1 MEFDI
6 RKIAKF
12 LPAIER
18 PTYKPSL
25 NKKVMW
31 TGICLILYFMMAS
44 HFFGELYGI
53 NPEATKRFHT
63 LEMLLGSSFGTLMTL
78 GIGPIVT
85 GSILLQLLI
94 GAKIINWDMNEKED
108 KEKYQ
113 IAQKTV
119 SILFIIVE
127 SLIFVVSGAIM
138 PRSYDAFTM
147 FIIVLQLT
155 IGGLIVLMMDEII
168 TKHGIGSGIS
178 LFIAAGVINQVFIS
192 LFSPCVAG
200 AAGCMLPNAD
210 NEPVGKVWAFA
221 INAING
227 YFYPALF
234 ALIPILTTIL
244 IVVIVAYAQSVTV
257 DVPLAFSAVKGFGR
271 RWSLNLFYTSNM
283 PVILAAALIANV
295 ELFGGLVAKPLPN
308 DPLTSCGLLGCFTT
322 TESGNVPTSGI
333 VYYLSSPRTN
343 IIIDA
348 INGSITSQYVLR
360 VLLYTIFFVSIC
372 VLFSVF
378 WVTTSGM
385 DSESI
390 AKQIDSI
397 GMQIPGYR
405 KNPKIMKSVL
415 DRYIPPL
422 SVLGGLSIGLLAALA
437 DLIGAFGS
445 GTGILL
451 TVTILYSFHQ
461 QFKTE
466 EVEGAHPLIKKF
478 VGEEK

>member
-1 MEFDI
+1 MELDI
-6 RKIAKF
+6 RKLAKF

-25 NKKVMW
+25 NKKIMW
-31 TGICLILYFMMAS
+31 TGICLILYFMMTS

-53 NPEATKRFHT
+53 NPELTKRFQT

-94 GAKIINWDMNEKED
+94 GAKIIDWDLNEKED

-113 IAQKTV
+113 VAQKLF

-127 SLIFVVSGAIM
+127 SFVFALSGAII
-138 PRSYDAFTM
+138 PKSYTTFNL
-147 FIIVLQLT
+147 FLIVLQLC
-155 IGGLIVLMMDEII
+155 IGGLIVLLMDEII
-168 TKHGIGSGIS
+168 TKYGIGSGIS

-192 LFSPCVAG
+192 VFSPCVLNQ
-200 AAGCMLPNAD
+200 AGCMLPSAD
-210 NEPVGKVWAFA
+210 KEPVGRFWAFLLSA
-221 INAING
+221 TNG
-227 YFYPALF
+227 YAYQAITALV
-234 ALIPILTTIL
+234 PILTTIL
-244 IVVIVAYAQSVTV
+244 IVIIVAYAQSITV
-257 DVPLAFSAVKGFGR
+257 DVPLTFSNVKGFGR

-283 PVILAAALIANV
+283 PVILAAALIANI
-295 ELFGGLVAKPLPN
+295 ELFGGLIAKPLPN
-308 DPLTSCGLLGCFTT
+308 DPTTSCGLLGCFTHT
-322 TESGNVPTSGI
+322 QSGNQPISGI
-333 VYYLSSPRTN
+333 VYYLATPKTN
-343 IIIDA
+343 IIVDVL
-348 INGSITSQYVLR
+348 GGTITTQYIAR
-360 VLLYTIFFVSIC
+360 IIIYTIFLVSMC

-378 WVTTSGM
+378 WVSTSGM

-405 KNPKIMKSVL
+405 KSPQIMKSVL

-422 SVLGGLSIGLLAALA
+422 AVLGGLSIGLLAALA
-437 DLIGAFGS
+437 DIVGAFGS

-451 TVTILYSFHQ
+451 TVTILYGFKQ
-461 QFKTE
+461 QFKQE
-466 EVEGAHPLIKKF
+466 NIESAHPLIKKF
-478 VGEEK
+478 VGGD

>member
-6 RKIAKF
+6 RKLAKF

-25 NKKVMW
+25 NKKIMW
-31 TGICLILYFMMAS
+31 TGICLVLYFMMAS

-53 NPEATKRFHT
+53 NPELTKRFQT

-94 GAKIINWDMNEKED
+94 GAKIIDWDLNEKED

-113 IAQKTV
+113 VAQKLF

-127 SLIFVVSGAIM
+127 SLVFALSGAII
-138 PRSYDAFTM
+138 PKSYTAFNL
-147 FIIVLQLT
+147 FLIVLQLCL
-155 IGGLIVLMMDEII
+155 GGLIVLLMDEII
-168 TKHGIGSGIS
+168 TKYGIGSGIS

-192 LFSPCVAG
+192 VFSPCVLNQ
-200 AAGCMLPNAD
+200 AGCVLPSAD
-210 NEPVGKVWAFA
+210 KEPVGRFWAFILA
-221 INAING
+221 ATNG
-227 YFYPALF
+227 YAYQAITALV
-234 ALIPILTTIL
+234 PILTTIL
-244 IVVIVAYAQSVTV
+244 IVIIVAYAQSITV
-257 DVPLAFSAVKGFGR
+257 DVPLTFSNVKGFGR

-283 PVILAAALIANV
+283 PVILAAALIANI
-295 ELFGGLVAKPLPN
+295 ELFGGLIAKPLPN
-308 DPLTSCGLLGCFTT
+308 DPTTSCGLLGCFTQT
-322 TESGNVPTSGI
+322 QSGNQPISGL
-333 VYYLSSPRTN
+333 VYYLASPKTN
-343 IIIDA
+343 IIVDVI
-348 INGSITSQYVLR
+348 GGTITTQYITR
-360 VLLYTIFFVSIC
+360 IIIYTIFLVSMC

-378 WVTTSGM
+378 WVSTSGM

-405 KNPKIMKSVL
+405 KSPQIMKSVL

-422 SVLGGLSIGLLAALA
+422 AVLGGLSIGLLAALA
-437 DLIGAFGS
+437 DIVGAFGS

-451 TVTILYSFHQ
+451 TVTILYGFKQ
-461 QFKTE
+461 QFKQE
-466 EVEGAHPLIKKF
+466 NLEGAHPLIKKF
-478 VGEEK
+478 VGED

>member
-6 RKIAKF
+6 RKLAKF

-18 PTYKPSL
+18 PTYKPSV

-53 NPEATKRFHT
+53 NPEVTKRFQT

-94 GAKIINWDMNEKED
+94 GAKIINWNLNEKED

-113 IAQKTV
+113 VAQKLF
-119 SILFIIVE
+119 SILFIIIE
-127 SLIFVVSGAIM
+127 SIVFVVSGAVI
-138 PRSYDAFTM
+138 PKSYTAFNL
-147 FIIVLQLT
+147 FVIVLQLC
-155 IGGLIVLMMDEII
+155 IGGLIVLLMDEII
-168 TKHGIGSGIS
+168 TKYGIGSGIS

-192 LFSPCVAG
+192 IFSPCVLG
-200 AAGCMLPNAD
+200 KPGCVLPSAD
-210 NEPVGKVWAFA
+210 AEPVGKFWAFLLSA
-221 INAING
+221 TNG
-227 YFYPALF
+227 YTYQAIASLV
-234 ALIPILTTIL
+234 PIITTIL
-244 IVVIVAYAQSVTV
+244 IVIIVAYAQSITV
-257 DVPLAFSAVKGFGR
+257 DIPLAFSTVKGFGR

-283 PVILAAALIANV
+283 PVILAAALIANI
-295 ELFGGLVAKPLPN
+295 ELFGGLIAKPLPN
-308 DPLTSCGLLGCFTT
+308 DPTTSCGLLGCFTQT
-322 TESGNVPTSGI
+322 TSGNQPISGL
-333 VYYLSSPRTN
+333 VYYLASPKTN
-343 IIIDA
+343 IIVDA
-348 INGSITSQYVLR
+348 IGGTITSQYIAR
-360 VLLYTIFFVSIC
+360 IIIYTIFLVSLC

-378 WVTTSGM
+378 WVSTSGM

-390 AKQIDSI
+390 AEQIDSI

-405 KNPKIMKSVL
+405 KNPKIMKAVL

-422 SVLGGLSIGLLAALA
+422 AVLGGLSIGLLAALA
-437 DLIGAFGS
+437 DIVGAFGS

-451 TVTILYSFHQ
+451 TVTILYGFQQ
-461 QFKTE
+461 QFKQE
-466 EVEGAHPLIKKF
+466 KLEGAHPLIRKF
-478 VGEEK
+478 VGED

>member
-6 RKIAKF
+6 RKFAKF

-31 TGICLILYFMMAS
+31 TGICLILYFMMSS

-53 NPEATKRFHT
+53 NPEMTKRFQT

-94 GAKIINWDMNEKED
+94 GAKIIGWDLNEKED

-113 IAQKTV
+113 VAQKLF
-119 SILFIIVE
+119 SILFIIIE
-127 SLIFVVSGAIM
+127 SLVFVVSGAVI
-138 PRSYDAFTM
+138 PKNYNTFNLFLIT
-147 FIIVLQLT
+147 FQLFL
-155 IGGLIVLMMDEII
+155 GGLIVLLMDEII
-168 TKHGIGSGIS
+168 TKYGIGSGIS

-192 LFSPCVAG
+192 VFSPCTMG
-200 AAGCMLPNAD
+200 QPGCMLPSAD
-210 NEPVGKVWAFA
+210 NEPVGRFWAFILSATKGYTYQA
-221 INAING
+221 IA
-227 YFYPALF
+227 ALV
-234 ALIPILTTIL
+234 PILTTVL
-244 IVVIVAYAQSVTV
+244 IVIIVAYAQSITV
-257 DVPLAFSAVKGFGR
+257 DIPLTFSQVKGFGR

-283 PVILAAALIANV
+283 PVILAAALIANL
-295 ELFGGLVAKPLPN
+295 ELFGGLIAKPLQN
-308 DPLTSCGLLGCFTT
+308 DPNTSCGIFGCFTRT
-322 TESGNVPTSGI
+322 TSGNQPISGL
-333 VYYLSSPRTN
+333 VYYLASPKTN
-343 IIIDA
+343 IIVDA
-348 INGSITSQYVLR
+348 INGTVTGQYIARLFM
-360 VLLYTIFFVSIC
+360 YTVFLVSMC

-378 WVTTSGM
+378 WVSTSGM

-390 AKQIDSI
+390 AEQIDAI

-405 KNPKIMKSVL
+405 KNPKIMKAVL

-422 SVLGGLSIGLLAALA
+422 AVLGGLSIGLLAALA
-437 DLIGAFGS
+437 DVVGAFGS

-451 TVTILYSFHQ
+451 TVTILYGFQQ
-461 QFKTE
+461 QFKQE
-466 EVEGAHPLIKKF
+466 EIEGAHPLIKKF
-478 VGEEK
+478 VGEE

>member
-6 RKIAKF
+6 RKLAKF

-25 NKKVMW
+25 NKKIMW
-31 TGICLILYFMMAS
+31 TGICLVLYFMMAS

-53 NPEATKRFHT
+53 NPELTKRFQT

-94 GAKIINWDMNEKED
+94 GAKIINWDLNEKED

-113 IAQKTV
+113 VAQKLF
-119 SILFIIVE
+119 SILFIIIE
-127 SLIFVVSGAIM
+127 SLVFALSGAII
-138 PRSYDAFTM
+138 PKSYTAFNL
-147 FIIVLQLT
+147 FLIVLQLCL
-155 IGGLIVLMMDEII
+155 GGLIVLLMDEII
-168 TKHGIGSGIS
+168 TKYGIGSGIS

-192 LFSPCVAG
+192 VFSPCVLNQ
-200 AAGCMLPNAD
+200 AGCVLPSAD
-210 NEPVGKVWAFA
+210 KEPVGRFWAFILA
-221 INAING
+221 ATNG
-227 YFYPALF
+227 YAYQAITALV
-234 ALIPILTTIL
+234 PILTTIL
-244 IVVIVAYAQSVTV
+244 IVIIVAYAQSITV
-257 DVPLAFSAVKGFGR
+257 DVPLTFSNVKGFGR

-283 PVILAAALIANV
+283 PVILAAALIANI
-295 ELFGGLVAKPLPN
+295 ELFGGLIAKPLPN
-308 DPLTSCGLLGCFTT
+308 DPTTSCGLLGCFTQT
-322 TESGNVPTSGI
+322 QSGNQPISGL
-333 VYYLSSPRTN
+333 VYYLASPKTN
-343 IIIDA
+343 IIVDA
-348 INGSITSQYVLR
+348 IGGTITTQYITR
-360 VLLYTIFFVSIC
+360 IIIYTIFLVSMC

-378 WVTTSGM
+378 WVSTSGM

-405 KNPKIMKSVL
+405 KSPQIMKSVL

-422 SVLGGLSIGLLAALA
+422 AVLGGLSIGLLAALA
-437 DLIGAFGS
+437 DIVGAFGS

-451 TVTILYSFHQ
+451 TVTILYGFKQ
-461 QFKTE
+461 QFKQE
-466 EVEGAHPLIKKF
+466 NLEGAHPLIKKF
-478 VGEEK
+478 VGED

>member
-6 RKIAKF
+6 RKLAKF

-25 NKKVMW
+25 NKKIMW
-31 TGICLILYFMMAS
+31 TGICLVLYFMMAS

-53 NPEATKRFHT
+53 NPELTKRFQT

-94 GAKIINWDMNEKED
+94 GAKIINWDLNEKED

-113 IAQKTV
+113 VAQKLF
-119 SILFIIVE
+119 SILFIIIE
-127 SLIFVVSGAIM
+127 SLVFALSGAII
-138 PRSYDAFTM
+138 PKSYTAFNL
-147 FIIVLQLT
+147 FLIVLQLCL
-155 IGGLIVLMMDEII
+155 GGLIVLLMDEII
-168 TKHGIGSGIS
+168 TKYGIGSGIS

-192 LFSPCVAG
+192 VFSPCVLNQ
-200 AAGCMLPNAD
+200 AGCVLPSAD
-210 NEPVGKVWAFA
+210 KEPVGRFWAFILA
-221 INAING
+221 ATNG
-227 YFYPALF
+227 YAYQAITALV
-234 ALIPILTTIL
+234 PILTTIL
-244 IVVIVAYAQSVTV
+244 IVIIVAYAQSITV
-257 DVPLAFSAVKGFGR
+257 DVPLTFSNVKGFGR

-283 PVILAAALIANV
+283 PVILAAALIANI
-295 ELFGGLVAKPLPN
+295 ELFGGLIAKPLPN
-308 DPLTSCGLLGCFTT
+308 DPTTSCGLLGCFTQT
-322 TESGNVPTSGI
+322 QSGNQPISGL
-333 VYYLSSPRTN
+333 VYYLASPKTN
-343 IIIDA
+343 IIVDVI
-348 INGSITSQYVLR
+348 GGTITTQYITR
-360 VLLYTIFFVSIC
+360 IIIYTIFLVSMC

-378 WVTTSGM
+378 WVSTSGM

-405 KNPKIMKSVL
+405 KSPQIMKSVL

-422 SVLGGLSIGLLAALA
+422 AVLGGLSIGLLAALA
-437 DLIGAFGS
+437 DIVGAFGS

-451 TVTILYSFHQ
+451 TVTILYGFKQ
-461 QFKTE
+461 QFKQE
-466 EVEGAHPLIKKF
+466 NLEGAHPLIKKF
-478 VGEEK
+478 VGED

>member
-6 RKIAKF
+6 RKLAKF

-25 NKKVMW
+25 NKKIMW
-31 TGICLILYFMMAS
+31 TGICLVLYFMMAS

-53 NPEATKRFHT
+53 NPELTKRFQT

-94 GAKIINWDMNEKED
+94 GAKIIDWDLNEKED

-113 IAQKTV
+113 VAQKLF
-119 SILFIIVE
+119 SILFIIIE
-127 SLIFVVSGAIM
+127 SLVFALSGAII
-138 PRSYDAFTM
+138 PKSYTAFNL
-147 FIIVLQLT
+147 FLIVLQLCL
-155 IGGLIVLMMDEII
+155 GGLIVLLMDEII
-168 TKHGIGSGIS
+168 TKYGIGSGIS

-192 LFSPCVAG
+192 VFSPCVLNQ
-200 AAGCMLPNAD
+200 AGCVLPSAD
-210 NEPVGKVWAFA
+210 KEPVGRFWAFILA
-221 INAING
+221 ATNG
-227 YFYPALF
+227 YAYQAITALV
-234 ALIPILTTIL
+234 PILTTIL
-244 IVVIVAYAQSVTV
+244 IVIIVAYAQSITV
-257 DVPLAFSAVKGFGR
+257 DVPLTFSNVKGFGR

-283 PVILAAALIANV
+283 PVILAAALIANI
-295 ELFGGLVAKPLPN
+295 ELFGGLIAKPLPN
-308 DPLTSCGLLGCFTT
+308 DPTTSCGLLGCFTQT
-322 TESGNVPTSGI
+322 QSGNQPISGL
-333 VYYLSSPRTN
+333 VYYLASPKTN
-343 IIIDA
+343 IIVDVI
-348 INGSITSQYVLR
+348 GGTITTQYITR
-360 VLLYTIFFVSIC
+360 IIIYTIFLVSMC

-378 WVTTSGM
+378 WVSTSGM

-405 KNPKIMKSVL
+405 KSPQIMKSVL

-422 SVLGGLSIGLLAALA
+422 AVLGGLSIGLLAALA
-437 DLIGAFGS
+437 DIVGAFGS

-451 TVTILYSFHQ
+451 TVTILYGFKQ
-461 QFKTE
+461 QFKQE
-466 EVEGAHPLIKKF
+466 NLEGAHPLIKKF
-478 VGEEK
+478 VGED